1 MADYYEFSDEL
12 TYFID
17 IIKGQIK
24 KENKLR
30 ELKKNKIDD
39 ILNLEIVIGACKQ
52 IEVNVFTKYSILYE
66 IFISKLEENEDKLL
80 KLCKKQS
87 YIHPEYTIKYTQ
99 IINTEEFE
107 ITKNRNV
114 YYNTIV
120 KNYV

>member
-12 TYFID
+12 TNFID
-17 IIKGQIK
+17 VIKKQIK

-30 ELKKNKIDD
+30 EFKKNKIDD
-39 ILNLEIVIGACKQ
+39 LLNLEIVIHVCKQ
-52 IEVNVFTKYSILYE
+52 IEINVFTEYSILYE

-87 YIHPEYTIKYTQ
+87 YIYPEYTIKYTQ
-99 IINTEEFE
+99 IINVKNFE
-107 ITKNRNV
+107 IAKKRNV

-120 KNYV
+120 KIYV

>member
-1 MADYYEFSDEL
+1 MADYYDFSDEL

-17 IIKGQIK
+17 TIKRQIK

-39 ILNLEIVIGACKQ
+39 ILNLEIVISACKQ
-52 IEVNVFTKYSILYE
+52 IEINIFTEYSVLYE

-87 YIHPEYTIKYTQ
+87 YIHPGYTIKYTQ
-99 IINTEEFE
+99 IINIEEFE